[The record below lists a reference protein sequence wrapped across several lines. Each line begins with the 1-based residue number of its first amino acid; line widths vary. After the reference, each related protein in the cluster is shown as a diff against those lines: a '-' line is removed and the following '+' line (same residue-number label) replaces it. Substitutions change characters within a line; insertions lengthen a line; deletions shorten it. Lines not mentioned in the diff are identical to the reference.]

1 MKTIQDYIQ
10 DAKNKVKIGLN
21 AEHDYCV
28 NKDKV
33 RGTMCRAYAEASY
46 KSARTAVKRA
56 FALVGLTLPRK
67 ATTIHMLDIY
77 LRVLIAK
84 LEVFT
89 SDATTAIENV

>member
-56 FALVGLTLPRK
+56 FALVGLTLPKKGNDNPHAR
-67 ATTIHMLDIY
+67 Y
-77 LRVLIAK
+77 LPSSAHC
-84 LEVFT
+84 EVRSFHQ
-89 SDATTAIENV
+89 